1 MSCNIIAHAMRTETY
16 DIKSVLTYVGLR
28 LAVLPRNLLL
38 NNVQDD
44 SCMGAGS
51 DLVAYIG

>member
-1 MSCNIIAHAMRTETY
+1 
-16 DIKSVLTYVGLR
+16 LTYVGLR

-44 SCMGAGS
+44 SCMVAGS

>member
-1 MSCNIIAHAMRTETY
+1 MSCNIIVHAMPTETL
-16 DIKSVLTYVGLR
+16 DIKSILTYVGLR

-44 SCMGAGS
+44 NCMGAGS
-51 DLVAYIG
+51 DLVVYIV

>member
-1 MSCNIIAHAMRTETY
+1 MSCNIIAHAMPTETY
-16 DIKSVLTYVGLR
+16 DIKSVLTYVGLG

-44 SCMGAGS
+44 SCM
-51 DLVAYIG
+51 VAD

>member
-1 MSCNIIAHAMRTETY
+1 MSCNIIAHAMPTETY

-44 SCMGAGS
+44 NCMGAGS
-51 DLVAYIG
+51 DLVVYIV